1 MFRGHLLKF
10 VMLSTL
16 LVAGCSSLPGLQ
28 VLTGQATPQNN
39 AAPGTVQALDL
50 VMADKTGSTDPG
62 LSAAADRIEAADG
75 SVNIIEVRKDLS
87 SRVLTVNML
96 FSPPQTDTSTLQGQI
111 DQLDALR
118 MAIEVT
124 WQGMMNVSVGT
135 DQFDIR
141 LLYPQTISTLD
152 HGQSF
157 IGQIIAEATI
167 DRSAAASYLAG
178 SRNLNNFLTMVING
192 TLNYQQP
199 SQFEL
204 YQGTPNHPMFM
215 LPASSASASASST
228 DSSSSS
234 GSTSTSGQSTGGT

>member
-1 MFRGHLLKF
+1 MFRGHLLKL

-28 VLTGQATPQNN
+28 VLTGQATPQDNS
-39 AAPGTVQALDL
+39 APGTVQSLDL

-62 LSAAADRIEAADG
+62 LSAAADRIEAADNNI
-75 SVNIIEVRKDLS
+75 NIIEVRKDAQ

-96 FSPPQTDTSTLQGQI
+96 FNPPKSDTTTLQGQI

-118 MAIEVT
+118 MAMEVT

-135 DQFDIR
+135 DQFDVR
-141 LLYPQTISTLD
+141 MLYPQTISTLD

-157 IGQIIAEATI
+157 IGQIVAEATI
-167 DRSAAASYLAG
+167 DRSAAATYLAG
-178 SRNLNNFLTMVING
+178 ARNLNNFLNMVIDG

-199 SQFEL
+199 SSFEL

-215 LPASSASASASST
+215 LPASSASSA
-228 DSSSSS
+228 SSS
-234 GSTSTSGQSTGGT
+234 GSASTSGQ